1 LRCGLLRQRYSIFFA
16 AFGRLIEK
24 EKNNYPGAQLFR
36 QTSEPVN
43 KVIRRHRLPVNG
55 ERMMPMQKSLKT
67 LAVATLMALSV
78 PVSSAFA
85 ALQVGEKAP
94 DFKLEAALAGKATT
108 FSLQQALQKGPVVL
122 YFFPAAFSAGCTLE
136 AHDFA
141 EATDEFKKQ
150 GATVI
155 GVTAGNT
162 DQIAKFSQLECRDKF
177 TVAADPGAKVAAE
190 YKSTMEMKGQK
201 LSDRTSYVIAP
212 DGKILLS
219 YTDKNPDAHIEKAMD
234 AVKKYRQANPA

>member
-1 LRCGLLRQRYSIFFA
+1 MFMHKNLKALTAAMLLA
-16 AFGRLIEK
+16 LA
-24 EKNNYPGAQLFR
+24 
-36 QTSEPVN
+36 
-43 KVIRRHRLPVNG
+43 LP
-55 ERMMPMQKSLKT
+55 
-67 LAVATLMALSV
+67 AT
-78 PVSSAFA
+78 SAFA
-85 ALQVGEKAP
+85 ALQAGEKAP
-94 DFKLEAALAGKATT
+94 DFKLDAALAGKSTT

-177 TVAADPGAKVAAE
+177 TVAADPGAKVATE
-190 YKSTMEMKGQK
+190 YKNTLEMKGK
-201 LSDRTSYVIAP
+201 TYSDRTSYVIAP

-219 YTDKNPDAHIEKAMD
+219 YTDKNPDAHIQKAMD

>member
-1 LRCGLLRQRYSIFFA
+1 MHKKSTLSTLA
-16 AFGRLIEK
+16 AAAILS
-24 EKNNYPGAQLFR
+24 L
-36 QTSEPVN
+36 T
-43 KVIRRHRLPVNG
+43 LPVT
-55 ERMMPMQKSLKT
+55 S
-67 LAVATLMALSV
+67 AL
-78 PVSSAFA
+78 A
-85 ALQVGEKAP
+85 ALQTGEKAP
-94 DFKLEAALAGKATT
+94 DFQLKAALAGKPTT
-108 FSLQQALQKGPVVL
+108 FSLQQSLQKGPVVL

-136 AHDFA
+136 AHAFA

-155 GVTAGNT
+155 GVTAGNV

-177 TVAADPGAKVAAE
+177 TVAADPGAKVAGE
-190 YKSTMEMKGQK
+190 YQSTMQFNGKT

-219 YTDKNPDAHIEKAMD
+219 YSDKNPQAHIQKAMD

>member
-1 LRCGLLRQRYSIFFA
+1 MRYKISLSTLA
-16 AFGRLIEK
+16 AAAVLS
-24 EKNNYPGAQLFR
+24 L
-36 QTSEPVN
+36 T
-43 KVIRRHRLPVNG
+43 LPVT
-55 ERMMPMQKSLKT
+55 S
-67 LAVATLMALSV
+67 AL
-78 PVSSAFA
+78 A

-94 DFKLEAALAGKATT
+94 DFNLSAALAGKATT
-108 FSLQQALQKGPVVL
+108 FNLQQALQKGPVVL

-150 GATVI
+150 GAIVI
-155 GVTAGNT
+155 GVTAGNV

-190 YKSTMEMKGQK
+190 YKSTMEMKGQT

-219 YTDKNPDAHIEKAMD
+219 YTDKNPDAHIQKALD

>member
-1 LRCGLLRQRYSIFFA
+1 MHQMKRLKMLTAATLLALS
-16 AFGRLIEK
+16 
-24 EKNNYPGAQLFR
+24 
-36 QTSEPVN
+36 
-43 KVIRRHRLPVNG
+43 LPV
-55 ERMMPMQKSLKT
+55 T
-67 LAVATLMALSV
+67 
-78 PVSSAFA
+78 SAFA
-85 ALQVGEKAP
+85 ALAAGETAP
-94 DFKLEAALAGKATT
+94 DFKLEAALAGKETT
-108 FSLQQALQKGPVVL
+108 FSLQQALKKGPVVL

-136 AHDFA
+136 AHAFA

-177 TVAADPGAKVAAE
+177 TVAADPGAKVATE
-190 YKSTMEMKGQK
+190 YKSTMEMKGK
-201 LSDRTSYVIAP
+201 TLSDRTSYVIAP

-219 YTDKNPDAHIEKAMD
+219 YTDKNPEAHIQKTLD